1 MVLLGVHDLDQTYES
16 YRQTFMTK
24 EIIIHPD
31 WSCLVHT
38 YDADISIVV
47 LEFPVEFNNFIKPI
61 CLWGFDELPTESTG
75 VVVGFGKSENEAK
88 NHENM
93 PKKLQIPIITNEKC
107 FNEDQL
113 STISSGRTFCAG
125 ASDGSGVCFGDSG
138 GGLYI
143 KHENTFFLRG
153 IVSSSLVT
161 SDNMCN
167 TNRPAIFTDVIKYK
181 DWIFNSQSKAN
192 SSNFITNPC
201 ASTSVYFEKPR
212 ELNKLLVNQCLG
224 KDTKLVSANQ
234 KYELRMQTDAN
245 FVLYKILESSV
256 KSTWSSVTDGKDVER
271 FCLHE
276 STWALC
282 SEDKPIR
289 ISWFYGTINNFG
301 ILQDDG
307 NFVVYTAD
315 NVATWATMSVE

>member
-16 YRQTFMTK
+16 YRQTIMAK

-31 WSCLVHT
+31 WSTFVQT

-47 LEFPVEFNNFIKPI
+47 LEFPVEFNSFIKPI
-61 CLWGFDELPTESTG
+61 CLWELDELPIESQG
-75 VVVGFGKSENEAK
+75 VVVGFGKSENEAR

-93 PKKLQIPIITNEKC
+93 PRKLQIPIITNEKC
-107 FNEDQL
+107 FDEDQL

-125 ASDGSGVCFGDSG
+125 AGDGSGVCFGDSG

-143 KHENTFFLRG
+143 NHENVYFLRG

-167 TNRPAIFTDVIKYK
+167 TNRPAVFTDVLKYK
-181 DWIFNSQSKAN
+181 DWILNNESKD
-192 SSNFITNPC
+192 NFMINPC
-201 ASTSVYFEKPR
+201 ASTSSNFKKPLEPHR
-212 ELNKLLVNQCLG
+212 MLVNQCLG
-224 KDTKLVSANQ
+224 KGTKLVSANQ

-256 KSTWSSVTDGKDVER
+256 KATWSSVTDGKEVDR

-276 STWALC
+276 NTWALC
-282 SEDKPIR
+282 SGDKPIR
-289 ISWFYGTINNFG
+289 VSWFYDKINSFG

-315 NVATWATMSVE
+315 NLPTWATMSIE